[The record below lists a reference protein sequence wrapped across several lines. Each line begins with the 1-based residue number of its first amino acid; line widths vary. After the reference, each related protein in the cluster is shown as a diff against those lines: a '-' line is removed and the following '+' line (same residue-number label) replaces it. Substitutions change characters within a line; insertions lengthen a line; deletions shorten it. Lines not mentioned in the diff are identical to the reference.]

1 MTLTQLILL
10 STHKRNVTD
19 RPCRPSSNYLLLPLF
34 ISSQAALPLQTPIQK
49 DHSNSKYVITA
60 CLKTP
65 LKLTKLLLDL
75 GATYTWVNCDY
86 YTSSTYRH
94 VPCNS
99 SIANLLGAYAC
110 LDLCDGAPSPNCSN
124 NSFLNGVNTAIIDYF
139 ALSSTTQGSLALI
152 NGFIFSCA
160 RTGFLKGLAKGV
172 SGLAALGRSNSQPGV
187 AHFGSRGP
195 YNFLPGIDL
204 SKSLLYTPLISNPF
218 GKDSDP
224 DKPRASPDY
233 YIGLSSIKVNG
244 KMVALN
250 KSLLAIDGE
259 TGSGGTKIS
268 TVVPYTKLQSSIYKT
283 FITAFLKEA
292 VSSAFN
298 LTTTKPVK
306 PFRACYPASA
316 VKKYVSAVL
325 YYLSARGDA
334 LVIHHY
340 DGPLLVSIL
349 LPPSLA
355 AIFDRVYIRVE
366 VIIYFFKK

>member
-1 MTLTQLILL
+1 M
-10 STHKRNVTD
+10 V
-19 RPCRPSSNYLLLPLF
+19 SSFPVLELVFSKAWLKVYLGWPPW
-34 ISSQAALPLQTPIQK
+34 AAQMFL
-49 DHSNSKYVITA
+49 
-60 CLKTP
+60 
-65 LKLTKLLLDL
+65 
-75 GATYTWVNCDY
+75 
-86 YTSSTYRH
+86 
-94 VPCNS
+94 
-99 SIANLLGAYAC
+99 
-110 LDLCDGAPSPNCSN
+110 PNC
-124 NSFLNGVNTAIIDYF
+124 FAIC
-139 ALSSTTQGSLALI
+139 LSGS
-152 NGFIFSCA
+152 
-160 RTGFLKGLAKGV
+160 K
-172 SGLAALGRSNSQPGV
+172 SQPGV

>member
-1 MTLTQLILL
+1 M
-10 STHKRNVTD
+10 V
-19 RPCRPSSNYLLLPLF
+19 SSFPVLELVFSKAWLKVSLGWPPW
-34 ISSQAALPLQTPIQK
+34 AAQMFL
-49 DHSNSKYVITA
+49 
-60 CLKTP
+60 
-65 LKLTKLLLDL
+65 
-75 GATYTWVNCDY
+75 
-86 YTSSTYRH
+86 
-94 VPCNS
+94 
-99 SIANLLGAYAC
+99 
-110 LDLCDGAPSPNCSN
+110 PNC
-124 NSFLNGVNTAIIDYF
+124 FAIC
-139 ALSSTTQGSLALI
+139 LSGS
-152 NGFIFSCA
+152 
-160 RTGFLKGLAKGV
+160 K
-172 SGLAALGRSNSQPGV
+172 SQPGV

-355 AIFDRVYIRVE
+355 AIFDRVYIRHMVKAYTLNLGLDDFYAQ
-366 VIIYFFKK
+366 VTRQGFIGYTSRSGLLLRSPDGDAS